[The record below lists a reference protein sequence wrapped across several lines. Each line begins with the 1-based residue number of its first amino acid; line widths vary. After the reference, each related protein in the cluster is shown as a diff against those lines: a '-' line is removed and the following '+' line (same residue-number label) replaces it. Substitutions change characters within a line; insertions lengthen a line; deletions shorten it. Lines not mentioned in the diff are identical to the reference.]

1 MFLASQPAHYDTYQ
15 FVIAYGIIAIIGFA
29 MLVWMRSCG
38 VPLHK
43 IIACAFLL
51 FVCVPLSIFL
61 MIKYSH
67 EGKVALQSDQDSS
80 PEVEEDEES
89 DEDDDEEEETDWP

>member
-1 MFLASQPAHYDTYQ
+1 MFFASQPAHYEPYQ
-15 FVIAYGIIAIIGFA
+15 FVIAYGIIAIIGLA

-38 VPLHK
+38 VPVHK

-80 PEVEEDEES
+80 PEAEEED
-89 DEDDDEEEETDWP
+89 DEVEVE